1 MKVLSVKLKEVLFA
15 VGPITV
21 LVLLLN
27 FTLTPVAVPVL
38 LRFFIGTV
46 MVIIGLTLFLFGTD
60 IAVTPSARYMG
71 TATAKINKIWIVI
84 GIGLFIGFFVS
95 VAEPDLHILA
105 GQTAAVTGGVIPKF
119 VLVITVSAGLAVMIA
134 FGLARILYNLPL
146 RVILAVLY
154 GLVLVFG
161 ILTPGEFLAISFDAS
176 GSTTGAL
183 AVPFILAFAVGVSA
197 LKKDSKVSKNDSFG
211 LVAVASVGA
220 ILAVMITGL
229 ILRPEDL
236 SGTFEPASAVSDNI
250 LLPFLQKMPVVTA
263 EILIALTPIV
273 LIFCVY
279 QLALLKLRSRRFAG
293 MLVGFFITLVG
304 LVLFLTGVVSGFMD
318 MGGILGDSLAAS
330 GNKGLIVLIGF
341 VLGLVTILAEP
352 AVHVLTH
359 QIEDIT
365 SGYVRRSAVMV
376 SLSLGVG
383 AAIAL
388 SMLRI
393 VTPALQLWHF
403 LLPGYLLCT
412 VLSFLVPPLFVG
424 IAYDSGGVAS
434 GPMTATFILAFS
446 AGVARATPGA
456 DVLTDGFGMI
466 AMVAMTPIIALQ
478 LLGLVFRWKS
488 RKKGVEK
495 HG

>member
-1 MKVLSVKLKEVLFA
+1 MKVLTIKLKEVLFA

-27 FTLTPVAVPVL
+27 FTLTPVGTPML
-38 LRFFIGTV
+38 IRFFIGALMIV
-46 MVIIGLTLFLFGTD
+46 VGLTLFLFGTD
-60 IAVTPSARYMG
+60 VAITPAARHMG
-71 TATAKINKIWIVI
+71 SSTAKINKIWIVL
-84 GIGLFIGFFVS
+84 GIGLIIGFSVS

-105 GQTAAVTGGVIPKF
+105 RQVDAVTQGVIPKMSI
-119 VLVITVSAGLAVMIA
+119 VLAVSAGLGVLIS
-134 FGLARILYNLPL
+134 FGLARVFYNLSL
-146 RVILAVLY
+146 RISLAVLY
-154 GLVLVFG
+154 AIILFLGVF
-161 ILTPGEFLAISFDAS
+161 TKPEFLAIAFDAS

-183 AVPFILAFAVGVSA
+183 AVPFILAFATGISA
-197 LKKDSKVSKNDSFG
+197 LKKDSKASETDSFG
-211 LVAVASVGA
+211 LVAIASTGA
-220 ILAVMITGL
+220 IIAVMAASL
-229 ILRPEDL
+229 VLRPEEL
-236 SGTFEPASAVSDNI
+236 TGTFEPASAVSDAIFAPFGYEFSHIALEI
-250 LLPFLQKMPVVTA
+250 LL
-263 EILIALTPIV
+263 ALSPIV
-273 LIFCVY
+273 VIFIVY
-279 QLALLKLRSRRFAG
+279 QLVLIKLRPRRFAG
-293 MLVGFFITLVG
+293 MLIGFFISFAG
-304 LVLFLTGVVSGFMD
+304 LVMFLTGVAGGFMD
-318 MGGILGDSLAAS
+318 MGGIIGKDLADS
-330 GNKGLIVLIGF
+330 GNKILIVFIGF

-383 AAIAL
+383 VAVAL

-393 VTPALQLWHF
+393 VIPELRLWHF
-403 LLPGYLLCT
+403 LLPGYLIST
-412 VLSFLVPPLFVG
+412 TLSFIVPPLFVG
-424 IAYDSGGVAS
+424 MAYDSGGVAS

-466 AMVAMTPIIALQ
+466 AVVAMTPIIALQ